1 MVNKK
6 VNKAGIAKDFKKGI
20 LIVFEGIDG
29 SGKTTQ
35 AKILLRNLIKK
46 GLDAVYFQ
54 EPSRGK
60 WGRLI
65 KEKALLPDSLSP
77 HEELDLFQKDRRDNV
92 ERNLKPALRKKK
104 LVILDRYYFSTM
116 AYQGARGIDPE
127 SIRRENES
135 FAVKPHLVFILDVE
149 AEKGLER
156 IQGRKKKEKHFE
168 REDYLVKVR
177 ELFKG
182 IKGENIFHINGMRPE
197 EEISREIEK
206 IVFSRLA
213 KM

>member
-6 VNKAGIAKDFKKGI
+6 VNKAEIAKDFKKGI

-54 EPSRGK
+54 EPSHGK

-77 HEELDLFQKDRRDNV
+77 QEELDLFQKDRRDNV

-116 AYQGARGIDPE
+116 AYQGARGIDTE
-127 SIRRENES
+127 LIRRENER
-135 FAVKPHLVFILDVE
+135 FAVKPHLIFILDVE

-156 IQGRKKKEKHFE
+156 IQGRKKKDKHFE

-182 IKGENIFHINGMRPE
+182 IKGENIFHINGMRPKE
-197 EEISREIEK
+197 EVSREIEK